1 MGKSSLNLHIH
12 SIHLK
17 LKSYVCDQC
26 KKSFTQEGNLKRHVN
41 AIHLKPYECQQCKN
55 SFTDERN
62 MEQHSKKIHLNCTD
76 CDYSSIW
83 EKRMKIHV
91 ETVHQKAR
99 THKCDQCK
107 KSFSQKRHLSGSV
120 WLRQPT
126 EDLRFDL
133 GISFYGFT
141 RCSWTMPTLRKSPF
155 VIRALLAPCAAVAV
169 Q

>member
-1 MGKSSLNLHIH
+1 MKYVHLN
-12 SIHLK
+12 
-17 LKSYVCDQC
+17 
-26 KKSFTQEGNLKRHVN
+26 
-41 AIHLKPYECQQCKN
+41 LKPYECQQCKN

-107 KSFSQKRHLSGSV
+107 KSFSQNRHLN
-120 WLRQPT
+120 T
-126 EDLRFDL
+126 H
-133 GISFYGFT
+133 IKGF
-141 RCSWTMPTLRKSPF
+141 CKGFPQKK
-155 VIRALLAPCAAVAV
+155 
-169 Q
+169 